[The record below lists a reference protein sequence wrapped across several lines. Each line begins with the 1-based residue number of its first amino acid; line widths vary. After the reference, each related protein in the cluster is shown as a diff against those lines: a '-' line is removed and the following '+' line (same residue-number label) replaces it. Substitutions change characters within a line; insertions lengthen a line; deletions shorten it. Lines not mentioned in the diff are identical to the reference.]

1 MQASE
6 TQRRDG
12 NGRQDSDEIK
22 IIRKLNI
29 LAPSHA
35 VLVAVCMEHRIKKGR
50 QWLKLLHNPQNRQPA
65 QPSRC
70 PWRSK
75 WNLVGNISFLSLHD
89 LPGSD
94 LFSLPEC

>member
-1 MQASE
+1 M
-6 TQRRDG
+6 
-12 NGRQDSDEIK
+12 NGRQDSKEIK

-35 VLVAVCMEHRIKKGR
+35 VHVAVCTEHRVKKGR
-50 QWLKLLHNPQNRQPA
+50 QWLKLLHNPQNGQPA

-75 WNLVGNISFLSLHD
+75 WNLVGNISFPSLHY

-94 LFSLPEC
+94 LFSLP